1 MLISNCSPQFMVGML
16 ESLADKCPETMH
28 EFVSRYVSN
37 YLDERLTDIGV
48 GTVII
53 SSTPKKGN
61 DRNDLDS

>member
-1 MLISNCSPQFMVGML
+1 MVGMF